1 MLSFLQENPG
11 KIPAKTVILAGT
23 GTKTSNP
30 GRALPGPLN
39 YYREY
44 ENLNGTRVLFNGGH
58 CGTAKFAIYHKK
70 LRNLPF
76 SAKYPDFDF
85 IPR

>member
-30 GRALPGPLN
+30 DLALPVTNSSWTRHNPIKNSSLT
-39 YYREY
+39 RQ
-44 ENLNGTRVLFNGGH
+44 NLVTKPSQTRQKA
-58 CGTAKFAIYHKK
+58 AKFKIQK
-70 LRNLPF
+70 
-76 SAKYPDFDF
+76 SDQ
-85 IPR
+85 